1 MAWGVWDYPEPPAYT
16 TEELYMMR
24 HGCYYD
30 EEEDYGD
37 AEEEA
42 DD

>member
-30 EEEDYGD
+30 EEDYGD